1 MSKFTPRALQEI
13 QSLTQLN
20 DHSSAYL
27 LAARWLGDAPLT
39 ARFTHIHRRQMELGH
54 LPPDLYEARHKAY
67 QELLVV
73 AKAALDE
80 PTYQKLYMSF

>member
-13 QSLTQLN
+13 RSLTQLN
-20 DHSSAYL
+20 DHSGACL
-27 LAARWLGDAPLT
+27 LAARWLGDTPLT
-39 ARFTHIHRRQMELGH
+39 ERFAHIHRRQMELGH
-54 LPPDLYEARHKAY
+54 LPHDLYEARHKAY
-67 QELLVV
+67 QDLLVA